1 MRDEKPHGEYVSMK
15 LRKEY
20 ETDFQSM
27 IDKWYEV
34 NLSSNRFLVCIEG
47 FEWNDWHKDYL
58 LHGHIINYNNNK
70 AAMVVSDFGRYYSEI
85 RESFPLWKRKK
96 VKDKKLLKAINV
108 AFYAQTAKALLGER
122 HERETY

>member
-1 MRDEKPHGEYVSMK
+1 MHDKSPHGAYVSLK

-20 ETDFQSM
+20 EKDFESM
-27 IDKWYEV
+27 LNKWYEV

-47 FEWNDWHKDYL
+47 FEWNSWYKDYL
-58 LHGHIINYNNNK
+58 LHGHIINYNNDK
-70 AAMVVSDFGRYYSEI
+70 SKMVVNNFGRYYSEI

-96 VKDKKLLKAINV
+96 VKDKKLKRAIEV

-122 HERETY
+122 HERTPY